1 MADKALRGH
10 GLGSKSLADPSGVEM
25 AARQEIAFDC
35 PNAHHFAV
43 TFAAEAE
50 LPTEW
55 ECPRCGQMAR
65 RSDGVEPEPKEVKPQ
80 RTHWDML
87 RERRSIEQLE
97 DILAERLGEI
107 RQKP

>member
-35 PNAHHFAV
+35 PNDHHFSI

-65 RSDGVEPEPKEVKPQ
+65 RADGVEREPKEVKAP

-87 RERRSIEQLE
+87 RERRSIEELE

-107 RQKP
+107 RQEP

>member
-10 GLGSKSLADPSGVEM
+10 GLGSKSLADPSGVEL

-35 PNAHHFAV
+35 PQAHNFAI

-55 ECPRCGQMAR
+55 ECPRCGKVAR
-65 RSDGVEPEPKEVKPQ
+65 RSDGVEPEPKEVKAP

-87 RERRSIEQLE
+87 RERRSIEELE

-107 RQKP
+107 RQEP

>member
-1 MADKALRGH
+1 MADQALRGH

-35 PNAHHFAV
+35 PNDHHFSI

-65 RSDGVEPEPKEVKPQ
+65 RADGVEPEVVGDAE
-80 RTHWDML
+80 DL
-87 RERRSIEQLE
+87 IEFVRDEQDRPALGLE
-97 DILAERLGEI
+97 LCNDAEQVVDLICR
-107 RQKP
+107 